1 MISRRNTHKHNYNL
15 KLPRNIF
22 FIIVVAISFMIAGCN
37 YGITSKKPI
46 LSKGESDAIEGMAGY
61 WIYQKDKN
69 KDKPYSEPSMA
80 VLVEDKSSDT
90 LLSKDYLYNLTL
102 FTIDSEEK
110 TISGDPIELRAKKSK
125 NGYIIQ
131 ACPDSKK
138 LGSESESL
146 CIYSYARRSD
156 DKFFITPLLNKSLTP
171 QIKSTLGIA
180 YIKSENKNDIKLPD
194 DYINNQG
201 KRLIQAI
208 IESDINRYGLTNNE
222 DDIFFL
228 NKASLNEVELFLASE
243 KEKIKLNK
251 ELQSKKQEIERLHEV
266 ERKKNRQN
274 EEEISRL
281 RAEAATAK
289 QQVQQQQAEQQQRT
303 TDRRGEVASA
313 ASVGDKV
320 YVIFGSGSSAEVKSG
335 TVIVAGDSRSKVE
348 WDYCSTCDA
357 WVYNSSFYSSRSSAQ
372 EIVNK
377 MDSEHTSVGEAAG
390 AAVGVGILGILSS
403 MVCANKHPQGCT
415 LDGKPCPP
423 AGCK

>member
-1 MISRRNTHKHNYNL
+1 
-15 KLPRNIF
+15 
-22 FIIVVAISFMIAGCN
+22 MIAGCN

-266 ERKKNRQN
+266 ERKKNRQ
-274 EEEISRL
+274 I
-281 RAEAATAK
+281 
-289 QQVQQQQAEQQQRT
+289 
-303 TDRRGEVASA
+303 EV
-313 ASVGDKV
+313 
-320 YVIFGSGSSAEVKSG
+320 
-335 TVIVAGDSRSKVE
+335 
-348 WDYCSTCDA
+348 
-357 WVYNSSFYSSRSSAQ
+357 
-372 EIVNK
+372 
-377 MDSEHTSVGEAAG
+377 
-390 AAVGVGILGILSS
+390 
-403 MVCANKHPQGCT
+403 
-415 LDGKPCPP
+415 
-423 AGCK
+423 